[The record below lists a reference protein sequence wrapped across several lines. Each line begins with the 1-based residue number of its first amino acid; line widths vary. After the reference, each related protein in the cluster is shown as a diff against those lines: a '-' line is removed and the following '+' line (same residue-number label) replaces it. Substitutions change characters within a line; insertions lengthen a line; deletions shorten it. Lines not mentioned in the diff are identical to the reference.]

1 MRLVRVGLGSIDT
14 TVGAFRENTDRAL
27 ALAHDMAADGVTHWN
42 GVRNHQAANN
52 LKAMRPGDRAFVS
65 ITACHRR

>member
-27 ALAHDMAADGVTHWN
+27 ALAHDMAANEVTIGVFPE
-42 GVRNHQAANN
+42 QAIGGYPVED
-52 LKAMRPGDRAFVS
+52 L
-65 ITACHRR
+65 IQW